1 MECSMNHFLIKSGI
15 ELGLAS
21 YFYFDLISLYF
32 LDLIP
37 STRYFPLKT
46 NEVFMAIR
54 DSDISVARVLV
65 SLQLTVPVL
74 LKGHI
79 YEEIDMG
86 KMELEECCLENKQSA
101 AASSSSISEGSSG
114 IVLPKSPRPSSPT
127 ATSPPHRRTSGPIR
141 RAKGGWTPEE
151 DETLKKAV
159 GVFKGKC
166 WKKIAEYFPDRSEV
180 QCLHRWQK
188 VLNPELIK
196 GPWTQEEDEK
206 IVELVKR
213 YGPTKWSLIAKSLPG
228 RIGKQ
233 CRERWHNHLNPDI
246 KKDAWTLQEELALMN
261 AHRVHGNKWAEIA
274 KALPGR
280 TDNAIKNHW
289 NSSLKKK
296 LDFYLAT
303 GNLPTVSKNDGD
315 INKAS
320 TTATSSP
327 GPTAQR
333 KVEQPDSIDNIEDIE
348 CSTPSQDIDASSTF
362 LNSGSTDSDAIGI
375 KSKSKSNSQSQH
387 HSKID
392 LSHLSRNLVPKFE
405 TCSPIPI
412 PIPATPMQSV
422 IPTYGSLCYEPPQ
435 IGTFIPWNCRDYNL
449 IPIISPRCSS
459 TPPYADK
466 CTGGGLRA
474 QTPESILKIAARSF
488 PNTPSILRKRKD
500 QSPVSNH
507 KVQKVSD
514 DVAAVTVVTGDDC
527 SRKGNNDLEGMKP
540 ELELE
545 LESES
550 HGVNNTTYN
559 ASPPYRLR
567 YKRKSTSKS
576 VEKQLEFRFDETS
589 IEDLNE
595 IDLTNYVSSP
605 SNPMNNL
612 QDSESDIPNKTMVE

>member
-1 MECSMNHFLIKSGI
+1 
-15 ELGLAS
+15 
-21 YFYFDLISLYF
+21 
-32 LDLIP
+32 
-37 STRYFPLKT
+37 
-46 NEVFMAIR
+46 
-54 DSDISVARVLV
+54 
-65 SLQLTVPVL
+65 
-74 LKGHI
+74 
-79 YEEIDMG
+79 MG
-86 KMELEECCLENKQSA
+86 KIELEECCLENKQSA
-101 AASSSSISEGSSG
+101 PASSSSISEGSSG
-114 IVLPKSPRPSSPT
+114 IVLPKSPRASSPT

-315 INKAS
+315 MSKTSSTGKLIACS
-320 TTATSSP
+320 VTTARSSP
-327 GPTAQR
+327 GPAEQR
-333 KVEQPDSIDNIEDIE
+333 KVETDSIDDNNIE
-348 CSTPSQDIDASSTF
+348 CSTPSQDVDASSTF
-362 LNSGSTDSDAIGI
+362 LQSGSTDSEAIGI
-375 KSKSKSNSQSQH
+375 KSH
-387 HSKID
+387 HSKVD

-405 TCSPIPI
+405 SCSTVPTPIPVRDRI
-412 PIPATPMQSV
+412 NQETLNATPIQSV
-422 IPTYGSLCYEPPQ
+422 IPTYGSLYYEPPE
-435 IGTFIPWNCRDYNL
+435 IGSFMPTELGVLYMPWNSRDYNS
-449 IPIISPRCSS
+449 IPVMSPWCSS
-459 TPPYADK
+459 TPPYAEK
-466 CTGGGLRA
+466 CGGLHA
-474 QTPESILKIAARSF
+474 QTPESILKIAAKSF

-500 QSPVSNH
+500 QSSLKFH
-507 KVQKVSD
+507 KIPKAD
-514 DVAAVTVVTGDDC
+514 DLATVLTNDN
-527 SRKGNNDLEGMKP
+527 SRKDSNDLGESEP
-540 ELELE
+540 EP
-545 LESES
+545 ES
-550 HGVNNTTYN
+550 HGVATVNTTYN

-576 VEKQLEFRFDETS
+576 IEKQLEFRFDEELCKTETRS
-589 IEDLNE
+589 EDLTVKDNA
-595 IDLTNYVSSP
+595 S
-605 SNPMNNL
+605 
-612 QDSESDIPNKTMVE
+612 

>member
-1 MECSMNHFLIKSGI
+1 
-15 ELGLAS
+15 
-21 YFYFDLISLYF
+21 
-32 LDLIP
+32 
-37 STRYFPLKT
+37 
-46 NEVFMAIR
+46 
-54 DSDISVARVLV
+54 
-65 SLQLTVPVL
+65 
-74 LKGHI
+74 
-79 YEEIDMG
+79 MG
-86 KMELEECCLENKQSA
+86 KAELEERCLENKQSA

-114 IVLPKSPRPSSPT
+114 IVLPKSPRASSPT

-303 GNLPTVSKNDGD
+303 GNLPIVSKNDGD
-315 INKAS
+315 IITKTS
-320 TTATSSP
+320 STGKLVTTTARSSP
-327 GPTAQR
+327 GPTEQC
-333 KVEQPDSIDNIEDIE
+333 KVERDSIDDDNNIQ
-348 CSTPSQDIDASSTF
+348 CSTPSQDVDASSNF
-362 LNSGSTDSDAIGI
+362 LQSGSTDSEAAGVGI
-375 KSKSKSNSQSQH
+375 KSHHPSKA
-387 HSKID
+387 D

-405 TCSPIPI
+405 SCSTVPFPVPDRNGIGQE
-412 PIPATPMQSV
+412 TMQSG
-422 IPTYGSLCYEPPQ
+422 IPTYGSLYYEPPQ
-435 IGTFIPWNCRDYNL
+435 IGSFMPTEVGVLYMPWNSRDYNS
-449 IPIISPRCSS
+449 IPMVSPRCSS

-466 CTGGGLRA
+466 CGGIGNGIHA
-474 QTPESILKIAARSF
+474 QTPESILKIAAKSF
-488 PNTPSILRKRKD
+488 PNTPSILRKRKG
-500 QSPVSNH
+500 QSSLSFH
-507 KVQKVSD
+507 KIPKGD
-514 DVAAVTVVTGDDC
+514 DVATVDN
-527 SRKGNNDLEGMKP
+527 SRKDNNDLRES
-540 ELELE
+540 E

-550 HGVNNTTYN
+550 HGVGGSVNTTYN

-576 VEKQLEFRFDETS
+576 IEKQLEFRFDDELCKSETKC
-589 IEDLNE
+589 EDLSVN
-595 IDLTNYVSSP
+595 DNSVTNAC
-605 SNPMNNL
+605 SNA
-612 QDSESDIPNKTMVE
+612 S

>member
-1 MECSMNHFLIKSGI
+1 
-15 ELGLAS
+15 
-21 YFYFDLISLYF
+21 
-32 LDLIP
+32 
-37 STRYFPLKT
+37 
-46 NEVFMAIR
+46 
-54 DSDISVARVLV
+54 
-65 SLQLTVPVL
+65 
-74 LKGHI
+74 
-79 YEEIDMG
+79 MG
-86 KMELEECCLENKQSA
+86 KVELEERCLENKQSA

-114 IVLPKSPRPSSPT
+114 IVLPKSPRTSSPT

-303 GNLPTVSKNDGD
+303 GNLPTVSKHDGD
-315 INKAS
+315 MSKISSTGKLITCS
-320 TTATSSP
+320 VTTARSSP
-327 GPTAQR
+327 GPAEQR
-333 KVEQPDSIDNIEDIE
+333 KVEPDSMDDDNNIE
-348 CSTPSQDIDASSTF
+348 CSTPSQDIDASSAF
-362 LNSGSTDSDAIGI
+362 LQSGSTDSEAVGI
-375 KSKSKSNSQSQH
+375 RSH
-387 HSKID
+387 PSKID

-405 TCSPIPI
+405 SCSTIPI
-412 PIPATPMQSV
+412 PIPVRDGINQETLNATPIQSV
-422 IPTYGSLCYEPPQ
+422 IPTYGSLYYEPPQ
-435 IGTFIPWNCRDYNL
+435 IGSFMPTELGVLYMPWNSRDYNS
-449 IPIISPRCSS
+449 IPMISPRCSS

-466 CTGGGLRA
+466 CGSGGLHA
-474 QTPESILKIAARSF
+474 QTPESILKIAAKSF

-500 QSPVSNH
+500 QSSLSFH
-507 KVQKVSD
+507 KIPKGD
-514 DVAAVTVVTGDDC
+514 DVARVLSADN
-527 SRKGNNDLEGMKP
+527 SRKGNNDLE
-540 ELELE
+540 ES
-545 LESES
+545 ESES
-550 HGVNNTTYN
+550 HGVGTVNTTYN

-576 VEKQLEFRFDETS
+576 VEKQLEFRFDEELCKSETRS
-589 IEDLNE
+589 ADLGVKDNSV
-595 IDLTNYVSSP
+595 TNAAC
-605 SNPMNNL
+605 SNA
-612 QDSESDIPNKTMVE
+612 S